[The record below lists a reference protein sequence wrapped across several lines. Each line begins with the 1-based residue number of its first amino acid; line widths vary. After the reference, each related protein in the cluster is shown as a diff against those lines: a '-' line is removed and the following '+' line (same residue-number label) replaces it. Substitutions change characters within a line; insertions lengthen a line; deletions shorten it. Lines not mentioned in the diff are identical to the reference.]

1 MFLWVNNEEILVK
14 MTLKSGG
21 WQSQS
26 QWSSVVLMHSGF
38 AYFSDR
44 SSESWKILRKSEATS
59 KSDVICGKKIEQ
71 ITGCGNIEI
80 LHSSI

>member
-1 MFLWVNNEEILVK
+1 
-14 MTLKSGG
+14 
-21 WQSQS
+21 
-26 QWSSVVLMHSGF
+26 MHSGF

-71 ITGCGNIEI
+71 ITGCGNIEQRFCTQAFKLCFCTQI
-80 LHSSI
+80 GALPKLSKQSPPQVKY